1 MKRMLIALD
10 ESKGAMKAVE
20 YVAERFAR
28 NADMQITLLHVL
40 PNLPAIF
47 WDDGHILSDEEKKE
61 RKKVVDKWLEDCIA
75 NMEAVFEQA
84 ATVLTAQGVKMKA
97 ITRKTISDSL
107 DTAESLVEAAH
118 DTGARTIVLGRR
130 GKSEEP
136 RGQMGSVAGKVVSQ
150 SAGFTVILVD

>member
-20 YVAERFAR
+20 YVAERFSR
-28 NADMQITLLHVL
+28 TADLQITLLHVL

-61 RKKVVDKWLEDCIA
+61 RHKVVDKWLANCIA
-75 NMEAVFEQA
+75 NMEPVFEQA
-84 ATVLTAQGVKMKA
+84 TALLTAQGLKKQA
-97 ITRKTISDSL
+97 ITRKTVSDSL
-107 DTAESLVEAAH
+107 DTAESLLEAAH
-118 DTGARTIVLGRR
+118 DAAARTIVLGRR
-130 GKSEEP
+130 GKSKEP

-150 SAGFTVILVD
+150 GSGLTVILVD